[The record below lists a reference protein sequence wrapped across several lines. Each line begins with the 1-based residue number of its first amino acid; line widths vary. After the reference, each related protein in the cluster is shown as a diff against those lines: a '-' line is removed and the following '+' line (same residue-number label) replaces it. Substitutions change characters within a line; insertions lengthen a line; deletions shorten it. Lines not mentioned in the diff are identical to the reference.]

1 MLAVAALR
9 THGLGP
15 RRESQ
20 AAAHHEPEAHGA
32 HTLHRRPPSALR
44 PDRPLGRPSLCLLC
58 IPLGR
63 ACVAKKASFG
73 LRWCSVQPFLRPLSP
88 VAGPG
93 LCRPGSRNQI
103 RRRRALS
110 ESGVLLVAF
119 LQKTVSSGERRGR
132 EERARVGAF
141 CLLWS
146 PESWIPWRGFSPP
159 SGFPHCRRDPF
170 QELLGCG
177 LAAELLPLGPR
188 LRRLPARDPGGLGA
202 QPEWAAWR
210 PRKQRPEGTHVGVER
225 ANPAEIRSSHT
236 LPPGGC
242 RRRKRRRRRQDRPR
256 QGEEET
262 LSGSASGQPQ
272 PGRQVRKVGIKN
284 SCTGRRAGWGR
295 GWITG
300 RANGDCRQ
308 RPFYFRPVRR
318 QLRRRGSAPHFT
330 YSPRCHPARC

>member
-1 MLAVAALR
+1 MSGWLSGVSAGRVRGVKSEGAGRSASLR
-9 THGLGP
+9 CYL
-15 RRESQ
+15 
-20 AAAHHEPEAHGA
+20 
-32 HTLHRRPPSALR
+32 LHFCRKL
-44 PDRPLGRPSLCLLC
+44 
-58 IPLGR
+58 
-63 ACVAKKASFG
+63 
-73 LRWCSVQPFLRPLSP
+73 FLR
-88 VAGPG
+88 V
-93 LCRPGSRNQI
+93 
-103 RRRRALS
+103 
-110 ESGVLLVAF
+110 
-119 LQKTVSSGERRGR
+119 ERRGR

-146 PESWIPWRGFSPP
+146 PESWIPWRGFSRP

-177 LAAELLPLGPR
+177 LAAEHRPLGPR
-188 LRRLPARDPGGLGA
+188 LRRLPARDPGGPGA
-202 QPEWAAWR
+202 RPEWAAWG

-256 QGEEET
+256 LGEEET

-284 SCTGRRAGWGR
+284 SCTGRRASWGR

-300 RANGDCRQ
+300 RANGGCRQ

-318 QLRRRGSAPHFT
+318 QQLRSRGSAPTSNLLF
-330 YSPRCHPARC
+330 YSSWCHLSRR